1 MCIRSAK
8 VYESILIG
16 IAVVAA
22 VGLIGNGLVAW
33 RQQAIHKNDIA
44 HLKIETQEFR
54 HDIQWLTIKVVE
66 LIALV
71 KRNMKT

>member
-16 IAVVAA
+16 IAVVAT
-22 VGLIGNGLVAW
+22 VGLIGNGLIAW
-33 RQQAIHKNDIA
+33 RQQAILKNDVE
-44 HLKIETQEFR
+44 HLKIENQEFR
-54 HDIQWLTIKVVE
+54 HDIQWLTVKVVE
-66 LIALV
+66 LIQLV